1 MKILSHDYPVQVLC
15 ATLDVS
21 PSGYHAWAH
30 RAPSLRAKA
39 NAALLPLIH
48 AAHRESRQTYGSP
61 RITHWLHDHGQP
73 CGRVRVARLMR
84 QAGLNRR
91 GRRRFRPLSL
101 TDSDHDLPV
110 APNRLLQQ
118 AQPERPDAVWVA
130 DITYVETQ
138 EGFLYV
144 AGILDRCSRRC
155 IGWAM
160 GDSLATTLPLAA
172 LDMALTQ
179 RRPNGGL
186 LHHSDQGVQYT
197 SRNYRQRLAQAGAVP
212 SMSRRGNC
220 YDNAAMESF
229 WSSLKRELV
238 HRHTFATRAQARAA
252 IFEWIEVFYNRER
265 FHSALG
271 FKSPVDFENQLN

>member
-1 MKILSHDYPVQVLC
+1 MSNEYPVHVLC

-21 PSGYHAWAH
+21 ASGYHAWAG
-30 RAPSLRAKA
+30 RAPSHRDQA
-39 NAALLPLIH
+39 NAALLALIVE
-48 AAHRESRQTYGSP
+48 AHRESRQTYGSP
-61 RITHWLHDHGQP
+61 RITHWLRDCGQA

-84 QAGLNRR
+84 LAGLNRR
-91 GRRRFRPLSL
+91 PRRRFRPMSL
-101 TDSDHDLPV
+101 TDSDHTLPV

-118 AQPERPDAVWVA
+118 AQPVRPDAVWVA

-179 RRPNGGL
+179 RRPTGGL
-186 LHHSDQGVQYT
+186 LHHSDQGVQYA
-197 SRNYRQRLAQAGAVP
+197 SRNYRQALAQAGAMP

-238 HRHTFATRAQARAA
+238 HRRQFATRDQARTA
-252 IFEWIEVFYNRER
+252 IFEWIEVFYNRTR
-265 FHSALG
+265 LHSALG
-271 FKSPVDFENQLN
+271 CKSPVDFENQIN

>member
-1 MKILSHDYPVQVLC
+1 MSHEYPIHVLC

-21 PSGYHAWAH
+21 ASGYHAWAR
-30 RAPSLRAKA
+30 RAPSLRATA
-39 NAALLPLIH
+39 NAALMPLIAEAYRH
-48 AAHRESRQTYGSP
+48 SRQTYGSP
-61 RITHWLHDHGQP
+61 RITHWLRDHGQP

-84 QAGLNRR
+84 QAGINRR
-91 GRRRFRPLSL
+91 PRRRFRPLSL

-155 IGWAM
+155 VGWAM
-160 GDSLATTLPLAA
+160 GDSLHTALPLAA

-179 RRPNGGL
+179 RRPTGDL
-186 LHHSDQGVQYT
+186 LHHSDQGVQYA
-197 SRNYRQRLAQAGAVP
+197 SRNYRQRLVQAGVVP

-238 HRHTFATRAQARAA
+238 YRQAFASRAQARAA

-265 FHSALG
+265 LHSALG
-271 FKSPVDFENQLN
+271 FQSPVDFETKLN

>member
-1 MKILSHDYPVQVLC
+1 MSHDYPIHVLC

-21 PSGYHAWAH
+21 ASGYHVWAR
-30 RAPSLRAKA
+30 RAPSLRATA
-39 NAALLPLIH
+39 NAALLPLI
-48 AAHRESRQTYGSP
+48 AEAYRQSRQTYGSP
-61 RITHWLHDHGQP
+61 RITHGLRDHGRP

-84 QAGLNRR
+84 QAGINRR
-91 GRRRFRPLSL
+91 PRRRFRPLSL

-110 APNRLLQQ
+110 SPNRLLQQ
-118 AQPERPDAVWVA
+118 TPPVRPDAVWVA

-160 GDSLATTLPLAA
+160 GDSLHTTLPLAA

-179 RRPNGGL
+179 RRPTGDL
-186 LHHSDQGVQYT
+186 LHHSDQGVQYA
-197 SRNYRQRLAQAGAVP
+197 SRNYRLRLAQAGVVP

-238 HRHTFATRAQARAA
+238 YRCQFATRAQARAA

-265 FHSALG
+265 LHSALG
-271 FKSPVDFENQLN
+271 FQSPVDFETKLN

>member
-1 MKILSHDYPVQVLC
+1 MSDEYPVNVLC

-21 PSGYHAWAH
+21 PSGYHAWAQ
-30 RAPSLRAKA
+30 RTPSLRAQA
-39 NAALLPLIH
+39 NAALLPLI
-48 AAHRESRQTYGSP
+48 AEAYRTSRQTYGSP
-61 RITHWLHDHGQP
+61 RITHWLRAHGQP

-84 QAGLNRR
+84 QAGVNRR
-91 GRRRFRPLSL
+91 PRPRFRPLSL
-101 TDSDHDLPV
+101 TDSNHALPV
-110 APNRLLQQ
+110 APNRLLEK
-118 AQPERPDAVWVA
+118 AQPVRPNAVWVA

-144 AGILDRCSRRC
+144 AGILDRWSRRC

-160 GDSLATTLPLAA
+160 GDTLATTLPLAA

-179 RRPNGGL
+179 RRPTGGL
-186 LHHSDQGVQYT
+186 LHHSDQGVQYA

-238 HRHTFATRAQARAA
+238 HRRQFTTRAQARAA

-271 FKSPVDFENQLN
+271 FKSPVDFENQIN

>member
-1 MKILSHDYPVQVLC
+1 MSDEYPVQVLC
-15 ATLDVS
+15 ATLEVS
-21 PSGYHAWAH
+21 ASGYHAWAG
-30 RAPSLRAKA
+30 RAPGVRAKA
-39 NAALLPLIH
+39 NAALLPLIVE
-48 AAHRESRQTYGSP
+48 AHRESRQTYGSP
-61 RITHWLHDHGQP
+61 RITHWLRGHGQA

-84 QAGLNRR
+84 LAGLNRR
-91 GRRRFRPLSL
+91 IRRRFRPMSL

-110 APNRLLQQ
+110 APNRLLEKTSP
-118 AQPERPDAVWVA
+118 ARPDAVWVA
-130 DITYVETQ
+130 DITYVETG

-179 RRPNGGL
+179 RRPTGGL
-186 LHHSDQGVQYT
+186 LHHSDQGVQYA
-197 SRNYRQRLAQAGAVP
+197 SQNYRQRLAQAGVVP

-238 HRHTFATRAQARAA
+238 HRRRFVTRGEARAA
-252 IFEWIEVFYNRER
+252 IFEWIEVFYNRTR
-265 FHSALG
+265 CHSALG
-271 FKSPVDFENQLN
+271 YKSPVDFENQIN

>member
-1 MKILSHDYPVQVLC
+1 MSHEYPVNVLC
-15 ATLDVS
+15 ATLEVS
-21 PSGYHAWAH
+21 ASGYHAWTQ
-30 RAPSLRAKA
+30 RPPSRRTQA
-39 NAALLPLIH
+39 NAALLPLIVE
-48 AAHRESRQTYGSP
+48 AYRTSRQTYGSP

-84 QAGLNRR
+84 QAGVNRR
-91 GRRRFRPLSL
+91 PRRRFRPMSL

-110 APNRLLQQ
+110 APNRLLAQ
-118 AQPERPDAVWVA
+118 APPARPDAVWVA
-130 DITYVETQ
+130 DLTYVETQ

-179 RRPNGGL
+179 RRPTGGL
-186 LHHSDQGVQYT
+186 LHHSDQGVQYA
-197 SRNYRQRLAQAGAVP
+197 SRNYRQRLAQAGVVP

-238 HRHTFATRAQARAA
+238 HRCQFATRTEARVA

-271 FKSPVDFENQLN
+271 YKSPVDFENQIN

>member
-1 MKILSHDYPVQVLC
+1 MRHEYPVNVLC
-15 ATLDVS
+15 ATLEVS
-21 PSGYHAWAH
+21 ASGYHAWTQ
-30 RAPSLRAKA
+30 RPPSLRAQA
-39 NAALLPLIH
+39 NAALLPLI
-48 AAHRESRQTYGSP
+48 AQAYRTSRQTYGSP
-61 RITHWLHDHGQP
+61 RITHWLHDHGQA

-91 GRRRFRPLSL
+91 PRRRFRPMSL

-118 AQPERPDAVWVA
+118 AQPVRPDAVWVA

-179 RRPNGGL
+179 RRPTGGL
-186 LHHSDQGVQYT
+186 LHHSDQGVQYA
-197 SRNYRQRLAQAGAVP
+197 SRNYRQRLTQAGVVP

-238 HRHTFATRAQARAA
+238 HRHTFASRAQARAA

-271 FKSPVDFENQLN
+271 YKSPVDFENQIN

>member
-1 MKILSHDYPVQVLC
+1 MSDEYPVNVLC

-21 PSGYHAWAH
+21 PSGYHAWAQ
-30 RAPSLRAKA
+30 RAPSPRAQA
-39 NAALLPLIH
+39 NAAWLPLI
-48 AAHRESRQTYGSP
+48 AEAYRESRQTYGSP
-61 RITHWLHDHGQP
+61 RITHWLRAHGQP
-73 CGRVRVARLMR
+73 CGRGRVARLMR
-84 QAGLNRR
+84 QAGVNRR
-91 GRRRFRPLSL
+91 PRRRFHPRSL
-101 TDSDHDLPV
+101 TDSDHTLPV
-110 APNRLLQQ
+110 APNRLLAQ
-118 AQPERPDAVWVA
+118 APPVRPDAVWVA
-130 DITYVETQ
+130 DITYVETA

-179 RRPNGGL
+179 RRPNGGW
-186 LHHSDQGVQYT
+186 LHHSDRGVQYA

-238 HRHTFATRAQARAA
+238 YRHQFATRAEARAA
-252 IFEWIEVFYNRER
+252 IFEWIEVFYNRTR
-265 FHSALG
+265 LHSALG
-271 FKSPVDFENQLN
+271 FKSPVDFENQIN

>member
-1 MKILSHDYPVQVLC
+1 MKALSIEHSVNLLC
-15 ATLDVS
+15 ATLEVS
-21 PSGYHAWAH
+21 ASGYHAWTR
-30 RAPSLRAKA
+30 RAPSLRAQA
-39 NAALLPLIH
+39 NATLLPLI
-48 AAHRESRQTYGSP
+48 AEAYRTSRQTYGSP
-61 RITHWLHDHGQP
+61 RITHWLRDHGQP

-84 QAGLNRR
+84 LAGINRR
-91 GRRRFRPLSL
+91 PRRRFRPMSL
-101 TDSDHDLPV
+101 TDRDHNLPV
-110 APNRLLQQ
+110 APNRLLAQ
-118 AQPERPDAVWVA
+118 AQPARPDAVWVA
-130 DITYVETQ
+130 DITYVETR

-144 AGILDRCSRRC
+144 AGILERCSRRC

-160 GDSLATTLPLAA
+160 DDSLATTLPLAA

-186 LHHSDQGVQYT
+186 LHHSDQGVQYA
-197 SRNYRQRLAQAGAVP
+197 SRNYRQRLVQAGAVP

-238 HRHTFATRAQARAA
+238 YRRQFINRAEARAA
-252 IFEWIEVFYNRER
+252 IFEWIEVFYNRTR

-271 FKSPVDFENQLN
+271 YQSPVDFENQIN